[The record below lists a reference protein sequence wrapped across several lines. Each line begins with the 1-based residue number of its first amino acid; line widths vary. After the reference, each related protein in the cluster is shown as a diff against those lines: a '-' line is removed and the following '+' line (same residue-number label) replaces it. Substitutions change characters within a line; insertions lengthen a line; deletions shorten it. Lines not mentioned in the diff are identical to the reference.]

1 MRPVGVSEMLSK
13 LFRRG
18 MSCEDVL
25 AVLQTY
31 LDGETDEE
39 TARTV
44 LEHLHNCEICDRES
58 DVYRRIKS
66 SLAAQAPEADPEI
79 MAALSHFSRRIVG
92 GDIS

>member
-1 MRPVGVSEMLSK
+1 MRPVGVPEMLAK

-31 LDGETDEE
+31 LDGETNGE

-44 LEHLHNCEICDRES
+44 LEHLDNCEICDRES
-58 DVYRRIKS
+58 DVYRRIKG

-79 MAALSHFSRRIVG
+79 MAALTRFSSRIVQ